1 MSARSIIFYD
11 GECGLCNGAVRF
23 ALKRDRKGHLA
34 FAPIGGST
42 WQDLLGSETKNDLS
56 TMHFFD
62 QGRHYRRSA
71 AVVRMLW
78 KLGAGWSFVGSVLWV
93 IPLPIRNLGY
103 RIVAATRYKLF
114 GRVDSCALEGM
125 GDSKCMLP

>member
-23 ALKRDRKGHLA
+23 ALKRDRMGHLA
-34 FAPIGGST
+34 FAPIGGNT
-42 WQDLLGSETKNDLS
+42 WQELVGSETSNDLS

-62 QGRHYRRSA
+62 KGHRYRRSA

-78 KLGAGWSFVGSVLWV
+78 KLGSGWKLVGSILWL

-103 RIVAATRYKLF
+103 RVVAATRYKIF
-114 GRVDSCALEGM
+114 GHADSCALDGL